1 MPTILAFFIL
11 LQSANLP
18 ISVRFVD
25 ATDEQTIEG
34 VMVLMPD
41 GARFYSDASGW
52 VRLPTTSEQDSIRY
66 FAHGY
71 KTGIVAMSNLYPN
84 TVLRLERLSV
94 QGREV
99 TVVAQF
105 PSRPGEH
112 SISNRR
118 IAEMPAFLGQRDVLK
133 LIQRLPTV
141 TAGLEG
147 SSDVLVKGGNRGQNL
162 VMFHDIPL
170 RRVSHAG
177 GLVSILSADAIG
189 STRFFSAHVPV
200 EFGNSVSSVL
210 HLLPREREEGAS
222 SVIET
227 GLLTAGATLEHPNLL
242 MGYRRNTFNQ
252 HLNLLDRNDTY
263 TFPNSTFQ
271 DGFMQVRWG
280 GPASR
285 WYLTGIG
292 SQDTETANDR
302 FSTETETR
310 VIRVSQDDENGW
322 SQVGMS
328 LSNRRTM
335 DRMVLQS
342 GIVLSRLWQ
351 NTDWER
357 VTVGA
362 TTFTQRFHVRNG
374 LRKGIAYSTLR
385 SGGFTAGLGVETSRY
400 IYDAAYSEQTQK
412 TVRDEGSSEFTA
424 YGFASYE
431 AGIGRFMR
439 WNAGIRP
446 VWLQSQ
452 EKIAGIQPR
461 VLFTFPIRTSTLH
474 VGVARLIQ
482 ETHVAPT
489 PGFSTTQDLI
499 FPASRDLPVQVSTTA
514 FLGFDHSVPV
524 LGRLTW
530 EAYMRWYEQVLDFRP
545 GTSLLSPFDALSNVL
560 ITGDGRAHGVSASFA
575 GAKDAWEWNAQF
587 SWSHSE
593 RQFEERNGGEE
604 YRSRYDRPILFNADL
619 RYAISSKWTLH
630 SAFTL
635 TSGHLVTLPTGLQT
649 GVSNPPEPQFGFK
662 GSYWIVDGVN
672 GERLPLYHR
681 LDIGTSYKPDRY
693 QWLDVSFGVFN
704 LYNRLNPQDV
714 RFYAV
719 VGNKAQFTSIYLFPF
734 TPYLSVRCAF

>member
-1 MPTILAFFIL
+1 MSSIWVVFIF
-11 LQSANLP
+11 LQIAQLVPN
-18 ISVRFVD
+18 VRFVD
-25 ATDEQTIEG
+25 DLDGQAIEG
-34 VMVLMPD
+34 VMVWLPNGM
-41 GARFYSDASGW
+41 RIHSDASGW
-52 VRLPTTSEQDSIRY
+52 IRIPNFVSVDTIRY
-66 FAHGY
+66 QAHGY
-71 KTGIVAMSNLYPN
+71 QSGKELISGLPN
-84 TVLRLERLSV
+84 PPVIRLQRLSV
-94 QGREV
+94 RSDDV
-99 TVVAQF
+99 LVVARP

-162 VMFHDIPL
+162 VLFHDIPL

-189 STRFFSAHVPV
+189 STRFYSAHVPV

-227 GLLTAGATLEHPNLL
+227 GLLTAGATVEHPNVLV
-242 MGYRRNTFNQ
+242 GYRRNTFNQ
-252 HLNLLDRNDTY
+252 HLNLLDMNDTY
-263 TFPNSTFQ
+263 TFPKSNFQ
-271 DGFMQVRWG
+271 DGFLQVRWG
-280 GPASR
+280 GPSSR
-285 WYLTGIG
+285 WYITGIG

-302 FSTETETR
+302 FSTETESR
-310 VIRVSQDDENGW
+310 VIRVSQNDENGW

-335 DRMVLQS
+335 EQMVLQS
-342 GIVLSRLWQ
+342 GIVLSGLWQ
-351 NTDWER
+351 STDWDR
-357 VTVGA
+357 VTDGA

-374 LRKGIAYSTLR
+374 LRKGIVYSTLR
-385 SGGFTAGLGVETSRY
+385 SGGLTTGLGVETSRY

-452 EKIAGIQPR
+452 GKIASIQPR
-461 VLFTFPIRTSTLH
+461 ILLTFPIRTSTLH
-474 VGVARLIQ
+474 VGVTRLIQ

-530 EAYMRWYEQVLDFRP
+530 EAYMRWYDHVLDFRP

-593 RQFEERNGGEE
+593 RQFEERNGGEA

-619 RYAISSKWTLH
+619 RYSISSEWTLN

-681 LDIGTSYKPDRY
+681 LDVGSSYKPKRY
-693 QWLDVSFGVFN
+693 PWLDLSFGAFN